1 MDAASRTMYSAGMWC
16 SRRPVLVCCAH
27 AVIAAAV
34 VASCASAAPRGATE
48 SSARE
53 HDCGIEIV
61 GDPPGPRYVEIARIS
76 LEGDTNFGRGR
87 YRDTRHSANA
97 VREMVCE
104 LGGDAMVTEMNGYG
118 EIMRVIVFRRR
129 APSEADPS

>member
-1 MDAASRTMYSAGMWC
+1 MDAASRTMYSAGMEC
-16 SRRPVLVCCAH
+16 SRRPVLVGCAH
-27 AVIAAAV
+27 AAIVAAV
-34 VASCASAAPRGATE
+34 VAACASATPRGATE
-48 SSARE
+48 SAARD
-53 HDCGIEIV
+53 HDCSVETV
-61 GDPPGPRYVEIARIS
+61 GDPPGPEYVEIGRIS

-104 LGGDAMVTEMNGYG
+104 LGGDAVVTEVNGYG

-129 APSEADPS
+129 TPAEADPS